1 MFFQCYIENGANAVL
16 YKVCSWML
24 LACATR
30 MLCMWTLIPS
40 KSSLPETALHRP
52 VDLAIVG
59 ADKEGLF
66 SLWLFQAADYNAVQA
81 MRERT
86 SSYLQLS
93 MESRLGNFTTLVF
106 LTDTR
111 FRFPSRS
118 RRAWT
123 EARVE

>member
-1 MFFQCYIENGANAVL
+1 MDDAAGLRDSDVVYVDTNSEQFE
-16 YKVCSWML
+16 
-24 LACATR
+24 
-30 MLCMWTLIPS
+30 
-40 KSSLPETALHRP
+40 SLPETALHRP

-66 SLWLFQAADYNAVQA
+66 SLWSFEAADFNSVQA
-81 MRERT
+81 MRAHT
-86 SSYLQLS
+86 SSCLQLS
-93 MESRLGNFTTLVF
+93 MESRLGNFTTLAS
-106 LTDTR
+106 LTVTR